1 MDVIEEHNYRPN
13 ALARGL
19 VTRQTK
25 TIGLI
30 IPDIS
35 NLFFASTSR
44 GIEDR
49 ANEKGYTVIFCNTD
63 DKKDK
68 EERAFDVLNAK
79 QVDGIIC
86 TPTTETNS
94 DDIIRRCKEASI
106 PIVIL
111 DRVLKDESVY
121 TVYLNN
127 TFGGFLATRDFLQKG
142 HRKVGCITG
151 PKNIQN
157 SQARYKGYRMALT
170 EAKIEI
176 DKRLVFEGD
185 YRVDS
190 GFEGA
195 HSLIDAG
202 ATAIFACNDMM
213 AYGVYKA
220 ATVLGLVIP
229 DDISVIGFDDIYTSE
244 ILQPSLTSVRQP
256 AYEMGVA
263 GSDILISL
271 LEGREVKERH
281 RIFDPILISRG
292 SVIQLRH

>member
-1 MDVIEEHNYRPN
+1 MNIIEEYDYHPN

-44 GIEDR
+44 GIEDK

-63 DKKDK
+63 DRIEN
-68 EERAFDVLNAK
+68 EERAFSVLNAK

-86 TPTTETNS
+86 TPTTQTKS
-94 DDIIRRCKEASI
+94 DNIIRRCKEANI

-111 DRVLKDESVY
+111 DRVLKDEEIY
-121 TVYLNN
+121 TVYLDN
-127 TFGGFLATRDFLQKG
+127 TFGGLLATRYFLQKG
-142 HRKVGCITG
+142 HKKIGCITG
-151 PKNIQN
+151 PKNTHN
-157 SQARYKGYRMALT
+157 SQARYRGYKMALR
-170 EAKIEI
+170 EANIEI
-176 DKRLVFEGD
+176 DKSLVFEGD

-190 GFEGA
+190 GFDGA
-195 HSLIDAG
+195 HRLIDAG

-220 ATVLGLVIP
+220 ATVQCIVIP
-229 DDISVIGFDDIYTSE
+229 EKIYIIGFDDIYTSE
-244 ILQPSLTSVRQP
+244 ILQPSLTSIRQP

-263 GSDILISL
+263 ASDILIRL
-271 LEGREVKERH
+271 LEGEEVKERH
-281 RIFDPILISRG
+281 RIFNPILISRE
-292 SVIQLRH
+292 SAIEFTN